1 MFVKIRVV
9 RAWIITHQ
17 YIVYLLLLPHCTHFK
32 IFYAVEII
40 FFRHLVVW
48 LCSILGL
55 CDTWGVTAPV
65 QGPSGSPRVAAGGGE
80 ADQRRVDFWN

>member
-9 RAWIITHQ
+9 QLEYHASI
-17 YIVYLLLLPHCTHFK
+17 YCLSIVASALYSFQDFLCCRN
-32 IFYAVEII
+32 Y

-55 CDTWGVTAPV
+55 RDTWGVTAPV
-65 QGPSGSPRVAAGGGE
+65 QGPSGSPRAAAGGGE
-80 ADQRRVDFWN
+80 ADQRRVDFWS